1 MTVSPSGL
9 RRFQELAKRE
19 LGLELS
25 DAEAADAANRVLTLV
40 RAVVESPPQ
49 RERGPPRES

>member
-1 MTVSPSGL
+1 MKLSDDSIG
-9 RRFQELAKRE
+9 RFKALVKKE

-25 DAEAADAANRVLTLV
+25 DAQAEEYANRVLTLV

-49 RERGPPRES
+49 RERGPP